1 MEMSEESI
9 IYIGQKPPMRYVTA
23 VITAFSRGDIE
34 SVTLKA
40 RGRAISRAVDVAEIT
55 RNRFMEQL
63 SSPIIEIDTEQ
74 MPNDD
79 GGTRGVS
86 TMAITLNKI
95 NATGKP
101 PTPKAEAETEAESG
115 LSTPSLTLTD
125 IKGVGATTEEKLK
138 DAGYNTVESLAS
150 TEPEAI
156 SEKTGISPKITE
168 KLVKASK
175 KLVD

>member
-1 MEMSEESI
+1 
-9 IYIGQKPPMRYVTA
+9 
-23 VITAFSRGDIE
+23 
-34 SVTLKA
+34 
-40 RGRAISRAVDVAEIT
+40 
-55 RNRFMEQL
+55 
-63 SSPIIEIDTEQ
+63 
-74 MPNDD
+74 
-79 GGTRGVS
+79 
-86 TMAITLNKI
+86 
-95 NATGKP
+95 
-101 PTPKAEAETEAESG
+101 